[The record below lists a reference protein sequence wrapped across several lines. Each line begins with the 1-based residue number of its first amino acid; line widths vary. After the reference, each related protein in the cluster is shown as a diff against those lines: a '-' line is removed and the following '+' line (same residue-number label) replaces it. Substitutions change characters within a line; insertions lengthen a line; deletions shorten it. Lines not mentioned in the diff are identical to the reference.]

1 MPLLGT
7 RGAASAKGFGFT
19 NLTAVAGFKFVGLQ
33 SSATNSAIKGSTPLT
48 LTGFSTQPP
57 FSSGARFP
65 GIIADGQFIVVGNAA
80 YSTNNGA
87 SWSTNVSQGSQLNY
101 QQRTPSNLNGII
113 CYNPTSKRAFSPDFA
128 YNSKTNNYIARVV
141 SINNSGSLAIASTNT
156 GSGTNVTNVLYASA
170 LNAVYLTALG
180 SSANN
185 HLVVNSSS
193 GTSIQVT
200 STGQSSSYRYG
211 VSNDNY
217 VLGAAYAGFGTTFYL
232 RKYTSQD
239 LSSYTQY
246 GTISPYIS
254 ASMTSGYVWCPVN
267 NKYFFVASGG
277 STTIYSADLSTPQN
291 LTRVGDFTISGF
303 VYAAT
308 VGILEDATGVLYVF
322 GEYYFSQPKGG
333 SAPSSFMFRS
343 LDGGV
348 SWTNTGIPVFNLTK
362 NFST

>member
-65 GIIADGQFIVVGNAA
+65 GIIADGEFIVVGNAA

-200 STGQSSSYRYG
+200 STGQSSSY
-211 VSNDNY
+211 
-217 VLGAAYAGFGTTFYL
+217 GFGTTFYL
-232 RKYTSQD
+232 RKFTSQD
-239 LSSYTQY
+239 LSSFTQY
-246 GTISPYIS
+246 GTILQYFNTP
-254 ASMTSGYVWCPVN
+254 MTSGYVWCPVN
-267 NKYFFVASGG
+267 NKYFFVSSAA
-277 STTIYSADLSTPQN
+277 TTQIWSADSSNPQN
-291 LTRVGDFTISGF
+291 LSLVGSFTVSGF

-322 GEYYFSQPKGG
+322 GEYFFSQKGG
-333 SAPSSFMFRS
+333 SAPSSFMYRS

-348 SWTNTGIPVFNLTK
+348 TWTNTGIPVFNLTK